1 MFGIYMVKRLFG
13 GLTLLDEFN
22 KRGGKDR
29 SLRGKLFGEKSFE
42 NFVGGDDDDKW
53 AEPLNFSFGNGVDA
67 EYARD
72 LLAGCNERTLCNNGD
87 KLCKLK
93 RSVNYAGDTNNK
105 PSAAYKNNQNKI
117 NRQVGVDASQRLQ
130 RLKAKQN
137 LIVNDCPKYDR
148 GINTK
153 GTVKT
158 IFDSNGKVS
167 YIFKCNGSCNTS
179 ISQHDYKLHTPK
191 HGLYERYY
199 LKRGRSMLTED
210 ELLRCKMK
218 RTKEELENCE
228 LLTTDVERAAC
239 RSKDCRCPAVSTRIK
254 L

>member
-1 MFGIYMVKRLFG
+1 MVKTLFG
-13 GLTLLDEFN
+13 GLTLLQEFN
-22 KRGGKDR
+22 KRGNNDH
-29 SLRGKLFGEKSFE
+29 SLRGEVPHENSFE
-42 NFVGGDDDDKW
+42 TFVGGDDDDKW

-72 LLAGCNERTLCNNGD
+72 LLAGCNERTPCNNGD

-93 RSVNYAGDTNNK
+93 QSVNYAGDTNNK

-148 GINTK
+148 GLNAQ
-153 GTVKT
+153 GTVKKNS
-158 IFDSNGKVS
+158 DDDYV
-167 YIFKCNGSCNTS
+167 FKCNGSCNTS
-179 ISQHDYKLHTPK
+179 ISQHDYKLHTHK

-218 RTKEELENCE
+218 RTKEEVENCKF
-228 LLTTDVERAAC
+228 LPTDVERTAC
-239 RSKDCRCPAVSTRIK
+239 RNSDCRCPAASTRIRV
-254 L
+254 